1 MEIQSGS
8 IEAKVA
14 RDTEIDKKIRNF
26 GKNETTG
33 EIDKI
38 TCSTIVVMVDPNKLR
53 NETDSTG
60 TNSSGTNTGG
70 ICTALQ
76 SYEATTTI
84 VIPAQNAVEF
94 KLVDAEPKGKEEKE
108 EKDRDEIGE

>member
-8 IEAKVA
+8 IEAKFA
-14 RDTEIDKKIRNF
+14 RNAEIDKRIRNF
-26 GKNETTG
+26 GSDTTTG
-33 EIDKI
+33 EIETI
-38 TCSTIVVMVDPNKLR
+38 TCATIVVMVDPKKLR
-53 NETDSTG
+53 NEADPTG

-76 SYEATTTI
+76 SYEAPTTI

-94 KLVDAEPKGKEEKE
+94 KLVDAEQKGKEKQEKE
-108 EKDRDEIGE
+108 KEGIGE